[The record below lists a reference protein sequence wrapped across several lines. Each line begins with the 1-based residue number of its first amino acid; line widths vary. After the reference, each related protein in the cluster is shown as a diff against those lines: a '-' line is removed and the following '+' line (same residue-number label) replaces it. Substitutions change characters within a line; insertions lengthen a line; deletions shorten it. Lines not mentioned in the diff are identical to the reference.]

1 MSNGRHLPAQKKRG
15 TLGLAGGVS
24 GGVGVDLG
32 AIPKR
37 VPALTRSGVLLVP
50 MKNEVVPPKPLHEP
64 FALLGA
70 FVPPPRSGLCVC
82 LSVRNWGVSVHL

>member
-1 MSNGRHLPAQKKRG
+1 MSNGRHPPAQKKRG

-24 GGVGVDLG
+24 GWMGVDLG

-50 MKNEVVPPKPLHEP
+50 MKSEVVPPKPLHEP
-64 FALLGA
+64 FALLGRSCP
-70 FVPPPRSGLCVC
+70 PPPRSGLCVC
-82 LSVRNWGVSVHL
+82 A